1 MNRTC
6 EVCFRHCQL
15 KDGQI
20 GFCGGRYNDG
30 EGISALTYGKITSLA
45 VDPIEKKPLK
55 NFYPG
60 SYILSVGS
68 FGCNLRCPFCQN
80 YEISWSKSAFEY
92 AQKAQSFTPEELL
105 KIAKRY
111 ENEGNIGI
119 AFTYNEPLIGYEFV
133 RDCAKLFHESG
144 MKCVLVSNGT
154 AELSVLSKIIPYIDA
169 MNIDLKG
176 FTDHYYEKVL
186 GGNRRQVMDFI
197 AEAVKHC
204 HVELTTLI
212 VPEENDSKEEMR
224 EKYID
229 LINDDGFEELEK
241 NKITIEEINKRYKEL
256 IKPINSYCRKNFINY
271 TSITDKIIRYSQPY
285 GSESNGNQLFI
296 QKKLDDENK
305 IKEEKEK
312 RNNYL
317 FSDNYDIYNNQ
328 NGLSVN
334 LNEINKFNQFNQ
346 LKNMS
351 IIAEKKNFKQMNAN
365 MPTILDLPNIGG
377 SQLSLGKHNSNIS
390 LNSDIKSSHHNF

>member
-1 MNRTC
+1 MVKKLKNIKQIDKKDKKRNRIHA
-6 EVCFRHCQL
+6 V
-15 KDGQI
+15 
-20 GFCGGRYNDG
+20 
-30 EGISALTYGKITSLA
+30 KIT
-45 VDPIEKKPLK
+45 LK
-55 NFYPG
+55 NILTSKKSNISNENYDENKYSKYITDIFNSKIIYMLIIYMNKNKDILKKYKYDTEPNFLNKFIHLIKELNLNEIEVTYMTILLDKLGWGFINIEHWIYFYSLG
-60 SYILSVGS
+60 IYTKKIVTSELESD
-68 FGCNLRCPFCQN
+68 
-80 YEISWSKSAFEY
+80 
-92 AQKAQSFTPEELL
+92 ELL
-105 KIAKRY
+105 K
-111 ENEGNIGI
+111 
-119 AFTYNEPLIGYEFV
+119 L
-133 RDCAKLFHESG
+133 
-144 MKCVLVSNGT
+144 
-154 AELSVLSKIIPYIDA
+154 
-169 MNIDLKG
+169 
-176 FTDHYYEKVL
+176 
-186 GGNRRQVMDFI
+186 
-197 AEAVKHC
+197 
-204 HVELTTLI
+204 
-212 VPEENDSKEEMR
+212 KEEMR

-334 LNEINKFNQFNQ
+334 INEINKFNQFNQ

-351 IIAEKKNFKQMNAN
+351 IIAEKKNYKQMNAN